1 MGQLHRVFLGKGA
14 EMTITLYKKDSASG
28 TVYNSSVIESLSA
41 TQNADIMA
49 DIVPIDTAICR
60 IRSETPLVAEYMD
73 VDDNTGITGRPLSPL
88 VAPIG
93 HYVVKQINNL
103 GNNLYEIQG
112 YSLVYR
118 LDTPKVPAKYYN
130 GVSLSVALKDVE
142 KNANGSFGVT
152 YNVDTALSGKT
163 ITGYCPEQTARERL
177 QQFCWA
183 VGGYVSCACSTLI
196 NIFAIPSTVQGTVPK
211 SKIYAFPAVAN
222 EDEVARVNLTVHT
235 YTAGTN
241 GDDIVIDADGNKY
254 VHTTS
259 TLTMANT
266 ALTGVSNRE
275 VSVDNATLVN
285 SSNAQATLLR
295 MASVYFNSGTWY
307 GTTTPQGY
315 IPGQMVQAEDRD
327 GQKRQ
332 GYISVLT
339 YSFGKGAATTMEL
352 KQSVS
357 ISGLPAP
364 VLSVT
369 STNETLWITS
379 SDDKVTS
386 FMLYENDTLIHTFTQ
401 LSTPTASITNGTMSW
416 NSITNADGY
425 IVNAVK
431 DGATQS
437 KSVTET
443 SINLSAWLTEAGTYS
458 LTVKASGYGYIMSEE
473 SAAVAY
479 TIQNKLAPPT
489 IAIDGNTLKITD
501 VENAQKY
508 KIYANG
514 ELKTTIPKA
523 VQPFTLTLNYKSDI
537 GLFNY
542 GRVKIGSVPTSDNDY
557 DYQAVSTH
565 IENKAGSNLGTTVTV
580 NNVLKYYSWATNP
593 TSGSTNWQT
602 PVEHTEQ
609 SYDLCYFTCLTGDTL
624 VTMADNNVKR
634 LDAIEVGDYVL
645 SFDFDNKILI
655 PRKVIYTDK
664 NEMKSHTEYDK
675 WTFEDGT
682 EIKTVHRHEFY
693 NLEAQR
699 MKYMDEWSVGEHTYK
714 IDGTMPKLISH
725 KIVEE
730 TVRHYKITLE
740 GSTNY
745 FANGLLTGDRNC
757 PKNITLNILCNEKG
771 E

>member
-28 TVYNSSVIESLSA
+28 TVYDSSVIESLSV

-60 IRSETPLVAEYMD
+60 IRSKTPLVAEYMD

-183 VGGYVSCACSTLI
+183 VGGYVSCACSALI

-235 YTAGTN
+235 YTAGTS

-259 TLTMANT
+259 TLTMENT

-275 VSVDNATLVN
+275 ISVDNATLVN

-295 MASVYFNSGTWY
+295 MASVYFNSGTWH

-327 GQKRQ
+327 GQLRQ
-332 GYISVLT
+332 GYISALT

-357 ISGLPAP
+357 IQGLPAP

-369 STNETLWITS
+369 SANETLWITS
-379 SDDKVTS
+379 SDDRVTS
-386 FMLYENDTLIHTFTQ
+386 FMLYDNDTLIHTLTQ

-479 TIQNKLAPPT
+479 TVQNKLATPT
-489 IAIDGNTLKITD
+489 IAMNADGKTLEITD
-501 VENAQKY
+501 VENA
-508 KIYANG
+508 
-514 ELKTTIPKA
+514 T
-523 VQPFTLTLNYKSDI
+523 
-537 GLFNY
+537 
-542 GRVKIGSVPTSDNDY
+542 
-557 DYQAVSTH
+557 
-565 IENKAGSNLGTTVTV
+565 
-580 NNVLKYYSWATNP
+580 
-593 TSGSTNWQT
+593 
-602 PVEHTEQ
+602 
-609 SYDLCYFTCLTGDTL
+609 SYD
-624 VTMADNNVKR
+624 V
-634 LDAIEVGDYVL
+634 YV
-645 SFDFDNKILI
+645 
-655 PRKVIYTDK
+655 
-664 NEMKSHTEYDK
+664 
-675 WTFEDGT
+675 
-682 EIKTVHRHEFY
+682 
-693 NLEAQR
+693 
-699 MKYMDEWSVGEHTYK
+699 
-714 IDGTMPKLISH
+714 DGTMKTNVQRVTGYTVTFGGTSVSTSEIGNVTVTIPNDGSFQLTNSTVIKNNVSMFTLSGTTAADMRV
-725 KIVEE
+725 IVEMGGTSTQYE
-730 TVRHYKITLE
+730 VYENININVTSNATVYL
-740 GSTNY
+740 
-745 FANGLLTGDRNC
+745 
-757 PKNITLNILCNEKG
+757 KNKYM
-771 E
+771 